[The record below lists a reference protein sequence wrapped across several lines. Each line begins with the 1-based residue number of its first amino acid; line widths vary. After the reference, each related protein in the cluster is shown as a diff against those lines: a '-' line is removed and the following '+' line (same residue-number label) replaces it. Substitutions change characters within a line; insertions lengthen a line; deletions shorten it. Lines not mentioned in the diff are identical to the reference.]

1 MSSTGWSTSA
11 DLRNQVQRH
20 WDSGRLLAALLTH
33 ESLFPLELRFRAP
46 DTRALSERFDEV
58 RQWIRNL
65 EGEAG
70 YQIEWVEINNRVL
83 GRNRIPARILVPTAA
98 DAFELIGKT
107 LEAERFGCLA
117 NRILRTF
124 PELLPWLA
132 RRPLIALE
140 NAVDWERILSVLLWF
155 RRHPRSGLYLRQL
168 DIVGVDTKFIEN
180 RKTLLS
186 ELLDIVLPAD
196 AVESTA
202 LGQRNF
208 DTRYGLAPKH
218 PQIRFRILDE
228 RLSMQGL
235 TDLAVP
241 APEFAPLT
249 IPVRRVFITEN
260 EINGLAFPALPESL
274 VIFGLGYG
282 LERLS
287 EVRWLQE
294 RAVYYWGDIDTHGF
308 RILDRLRSIFST
320 ARSLLMDRNTLLEH
334 FQLWVREDSPFNGDL
349 ERLTATER
357 ALYDDLRHN
366 RLGDQI
372 RLEQERIRYGWIER
386 ELGGLM
392 EDGGPVRP

>member
-1 MSSTGWSTSA
+1 
-11 DLRNQVQRH
+11 
-20 WDSGRLLAALLTH
+20 
-33 ESLFPLELRFRAP
+33 
-46 DTRALSERFDEV
+46 
-58 RQWIRNL
+58 
-65 EGEAG
+65 
-70 YQIEWVEINNRVL
+70 
-83 GRNRIPARILVPTAA
+83 
-98 DAFELIGKT
+98 
-107 LEAERFGCLA
+107 
-117 NRILRTF
+117 
-124 PELLPWLA
+124 
-132 RRPLIALE
+132 
-140 NAVDWERILSVLLWF
+140 
-155 RRHPRSGLYLRQL
+155 
-168 DIVGVDTKFIEN
+168 
-180 RKTLLS
+180 
-186 ELLDIVLPAD
+186 
-196 AVESTA
+196 
-202 LGQRNF
+202 
-208 DTRYGLAPKH
+208 
-218 PQIRFRILDE
+218 
-228 RLSMQGL
+228 MQGL

-282 LERLS
+282 PERLS

-334 FQLWVREDSPFNGDL
+334 FQLWVREESPFNGDL